1 MSATNIEAKVKS
13 IIADELGVGE
23 DEIKAES
30 SFIEDLGADSLDIV
44 ELVMAMEE
52 EFEVEIPD
60 EEAENIK
67 TVGDA
72 INYINTHKKLAPP
85 CPAASSSLEPGSSLR
100 SAPVPRR
107 TGKPC

>member
-1 MSATNIEAKVKS
+1 MATSAIEAKVKN
-13 IIADELGVGE
+13 IIADQLGVGE
-23 DEIKAES
+23 DEIKPES

-72 INYINTHKKLAPP
+72 INYINTHKK
-85 CPAASSSLEPGSSLR
+85 
-100 SAPVPRR
+100 
-107 TGKPC
+107 

>member
-1 MSATNIEAKVKS
+1 VKEAMSATNIEAKVKS
-13 IIADELGVGE
+13 IIADQLGVGE

-72 INYINTHKKLAPP
+72 INYINTHKK
-85 CPAASSSLEPGSSLR
+85 
-100 SAPVPRR
+100 
-107 TGKPC
+107 

>member
-1 MSATNIEAKVKS
+1 MATRAIEAKVKS
-13 IIADELGVGE
+13 IIADQLGVGE
-23 DEIKAES
+23 DEIKPES

-72 INYINTHKKLAPP
+72 INYINTHKK
-85 CPAASSSLEPGSSLR
+85 
-100 SAPVPRR
+100 
-107 TGKPC
+107 

>member
-1 MSATNIEAKVKS
+1 MSTSAIETKVKG
-13 IIADELGVGE
+13 IIADQLGVGE
-23 DEIKAES
+23 DEIKVES

-72 INYINTHKKLAPP
+72 INYITNHKK
-85 CPAASSSLEPGSSLR
+85 
-100 SAPVPRR
+100 
-107 TGKPC
+107 

>member
-1 MSATNIEAKVKS
+1 MATSQIEAKVKS
-13 IIADELGVGE
+13 IIADQLGVGE
-23 DEIKAES
+23 DEIKPES

-72 INYINTHKKLAPP
+72 INYVSTHKK
-85 CPAASSSLEPGSSLR
+85 
-100 SAPVPRR
+100 
-107 TGKPC
+107 